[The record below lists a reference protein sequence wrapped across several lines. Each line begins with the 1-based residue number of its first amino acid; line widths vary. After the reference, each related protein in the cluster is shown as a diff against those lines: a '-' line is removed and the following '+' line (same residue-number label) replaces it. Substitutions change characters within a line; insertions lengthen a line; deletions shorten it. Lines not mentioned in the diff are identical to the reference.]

1 MSMYEK
7 DNRTEEILELL
18 LALNGKVQM
27 LLDDM
32 DDLRETVSQLKF
44 YIEDSEEEKLELL
57 QATGNT
63 KWKKETL

>member
-57 QATGNT
+57 QASGNT